1 LSFERQ
7 YSLPYIDVDSAIQR
21 KNLSSFDENFFNKA
35 NPHPIDYQEIY
46 ELQLHN
52 QAKKSYHQ
60 IYTGGPWL
68 EEGVENV
75 LDFQKTPSKS
85 EQNIRTANQNDPI
98 GNIEFQNT
106 PQNQDKYN
114 ELIANQTL
122 EQANMENYA
131 MFNIN
136 QSQFNQQMP
145 GNYPMENPNFNQAMM
160 NQGNIAMP
168 ATFPGFMNYQ
178 NFINNEMNNPYMFPF
193 DMNL

>member
-1 LSFERQ
+1 
-7 YSLPYIDVDSAIQR
+7 
-21 KNLSSFDENFFNKA
+21 
-35 NPHPIDYQEIY
+35 
-46 ELQLHN
+46 
-52 QAKKSYHQ
+52 
-60 IYTGGPWL
+60 
-68 EEGVENV
+68 
-75 LDFQKTPSKS
+75 
-85 EQNIRTANQNDPI
+85 
-98 GNIEFQNT
+98 
-106 PQNQDKYN
+106 
-114 ELIANQTL
+114 
-122 EQANMENYA
+122 